1 MNDDERRTK
10 AELSCERRDY
20 GGSRSR
26 SDRHVINRGAVMN
39 EVKSI
44 AVPIGAF
51 LLTTGIVIMLFAVE
65 W

>member
-1 MNDDERRTK
+1 
-10 AELSCERRDY
+10 
-20 GGSRSR
+20 
-26 SDRHVINRGAVMN
+26 MN